1 MDLFISSSLFQ
12 PVSEKKNH
20 FIVDKLSHL
29 SIFAKTNKKKKKG
42 EKKIAIKY
50 TRKSE
55 SVYELISENAST
67 VNETLIAKV
76 ISLRTGNAFTSN
88 ILKGRKIV
96 IRYA

>member
-1 MDLFISSSLFQ
+1 MRRQ
-12 PVSEKKNH
+12 TKKR
-20 FIVDKLSHL
+20 K
-29 SIFAKTNKKKKKG
+29 
-42 EKKIAIKY
+42 KKIAIKY

-96 IRYA
+96 IRYTQFRHFFVGFLLFEPTDAICLDKEIYLTAVI